1 MRKRL
6 AAKPDTAVPRYS
18 RTQLVTLRR
27 IVTDEAVMKLVETSE
42 VIRDEEGA
50 TGRRAARRLRAR
62 PRERRGNA
70 S

>member
-42 VIRDEEGA
+42 VIRDEARSDGMPRCYQE
-50 TGRRAARRLRAR
+50 TPSQAA
-62 PRERRGNA
+62 
-70 S
+70 